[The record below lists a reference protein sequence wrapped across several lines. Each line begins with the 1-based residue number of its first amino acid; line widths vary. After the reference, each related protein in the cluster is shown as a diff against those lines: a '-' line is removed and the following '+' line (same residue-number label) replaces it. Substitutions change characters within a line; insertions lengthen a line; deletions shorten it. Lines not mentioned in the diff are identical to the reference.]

1 LSISYAQNRK
11 ISGFVYSRQT
21 NSSIENVNVFI
32 SGESI
37 GASSAIDGSFYLDNI
52 PDARFELSLSII
64 GYQDTVITIESMDS
78 QINLGRLYLNLSV
91 LDFEEINVAAHPEL
105 GNAQSLSNISL
116 SGSAIQ
122 EKTKGTLAA
131 TLENETGVATT
142 SMGQATARPILR
154 GYGGD
159 RFLLTDSGLELG
171 DLSQTSGDHAVSID
185 MSSAQSVNI
194 IRGAK
199 ALLYGSNTI
208 AGVIDIK
215 KNSLPELQFDRPHL
229 HGVLGG
235 ATGDNSSFT
244 NTVYHYPFKNNQV
257 TVSALLRNTK
267 EQMTPKGVLKNTS
280 SFNNGF
286 FAGLANYNSR
296 GRTNISLESLTMDYG
311 IPGSP
316 EGHIDG
322 VDIEMEKITQK
333 FEYHRDIEFFPNLK
347 TFDFE
352 QRFIK
357 YEHQEYEAK
366 KSFAAVDLGQQ
377 IFSLQGR
384 LTGTDRSIGSLIQ
397 YRKFIAGGFYWTP
410 NTDEINLSLFGFRE
424 KEFNGITI
432 QASSRFEFLAVKP
445 EISNFSSVNIVQE
458 QIKERNF
465 YYGSYALG
473 VFKNWQNWKMSSNV
487 MLLQRAPGIEDLFS
501 DGPHLGSYS
510 YEIGEPNLGLE
521 LTQGIEASL
530 SYQKNRL
537 ASTLTAYSNYSPNFH
552 LSSKIG
558 DGYVPGSD
566 WIEWGSGSSGWLYKY
581 KMRGL
586 KTRIYGIEFDINYKA
601 DYVMISVD
609 YSTVIGNNISEG
621 IPLPYIPPSKSRIK
635 FIFEEI
641 KNFTPT
647 LQITQAFSQNRLGE
661 FEQPTNGYTLIDLFG
676 SYDLNV
682 GNGSHKIIFQ
692 FNNILDE
699 IHYNHLSKIKTIMP
713 EMGRSVSIQYRF
725 LF

>member
-410 NTDEINLSLFGFRE
+410 NTDEINFSLFGFRE

-458 QIKERNF
+458 QIEERNF

-609 YSTVIGNNISEG
+609 YSTVTGNNISEG

-661 FEQPTNGYTLIDLFG
+661 FEQSTNGYTLIDLFG

-713 EMGRSVSIQYRF
+713 EMGRSISIQYRF

>member
-171 DLSQTSGDHAVSID
+171 DLSQTSGDHTVSID

>member
-1 LSISYAQNRK
+1 MSISYAQNRK

-116 SGSAIQ
+116 SGYAIQ

-609 YSTVIGNNISEG
+609 YSTVTGNNISEG

>member
-1 LSISYAQNRK
+1 MSISYAQNRK

-131 TLENETGVATT
+131 TLENETGVAIT

-458 QIKERNF
+458 QIEERNF

-609 YSTVIGNNISEG
+609 YSTVTGNNISEG

-661 FEQPTNGYTLIDLFG
+661 FEQSTNGYTLIDLFG

>member
-1 LSISYAQNRK
+1 MSISYAQNRK

-171 DLSQTSGDHAVSID
+171 DLSQTSGDHTVSID

>member
-1 LSISYAQNRK
+1 MSINYAQNRK

-445 EISNFSSVNIVQE
+445 EISNFSSVNIVQA

-609 YSTVIGNNISEG
+609 YSTVTGNNISEG

>member
-1 LSISYAQNRK
+1 MSISYAQNRK

-410 NTDEINLSLFGFRE
+410 NTDEINFSLFGFRE

-458 QIKERNF
+458 QIEERNF

-609 YSTVIGNNISEG
+609 YSTVTGNNISEG

-661 FEQPTNGYTLIDLFG
+661 FEQSTNGYTLIDLFG